1 MRVASVL
8 KWTGIALATVLAA
21 AFVILHSIDVDSYRG
36 KLSTEFRKATGR
48 DLAIGRIDLSMS
60 LNPAIV
66 VEKLAIA
73 NAAWG
78 SRPVMATIERAEA
91 RIDLIPLL
99 WGETRFGKLVL
110 IEPDILLETGT
121 DGVSNWRFGPPS
133 DGGSPA
139 ADSAGRAGPQPEAA
153 RIPLFD
159 DLEVLR
165 GRLAYQDG
173 RTGEELRL
181 HLTEVSAKARS
192 FAAPLMIA
200 ARGSWNDAPFSVSG
214 SIESLAGLASGEPVE
229 LALEAE
235 AFGFDARLTG
245 SIARPDELGGVDLRV
260 AIHGDDLSS
269 LAPAAGPALPKLG
282 PVDLTADLQG
292 NGERIEVR
300 NFRLVIASSDL
311 SGHVVLFRGGSR
323 PRVTGTV
330 TSAKLDLNEW
340 LSSLE
345 TRGAP
350 DAARNGAGAVRS
362 GRVFPDEPLPLEV
375 LEAADVDLKLSVGR
389 VIAPSVQ
396 LSDVKAHARLH
407 DGALAVAP
415 FSGSVAGSRVNGTA
429 RLDTD
434 PEPPTLG
441 LALNASNLDLGGL
454 LKEAG
459 VTDLFEGRAKLS
471 AELNGTGRSVASL
484 MAGLNGEVRLV
495 SGAGRL
501 RTETLDAVV
510 GGAGAVFEMLFSGK
524 SGWTVV
530 NCAAASIL
538 IVEGRATS
546 RATLVDTEYS
556 TVIAR
561 GNVDLAREALNLTVE
576 PRAKSVTLNVAVPVH
591 IQGTLAEPSFRPD
604 TGATLRKLGG
614 LVGIAVFPPA
624 AVIGLLELGGGDTEC
639 LQIATANA
647 GPGAKAAPSS
657 GSVVPVSPEET
668 LERLREGAEGVV
680 KGLEHGLKGLLHRS
694 KD

>member
-8 KWTGIALATVLAA
+8 KWTGIALAAVLAA
-21 AFVILHSIDVDSYRG
+21 AFAILHSIDVDSYRG

-48 DLAIGRIDLSMS
+48 DLAIGGIDLSMS

-66 VEKLAIA
+66 VERLAIA

-99 WGETRFGKLVL
+99 WGETRFGRLILV
-110 IEPDILLETGT
+110 EPDILLEFDA

-139 ADSAGRAGPQPEAA
+139 AYSAGGAGPQPEAA
-153 RIPLFD
+153 HIPVFD
-159 DLEVLR
+159 NVEVLR
-165 GRLAYQDG
+165 GRLAYRDG

-181 HLTEVSAKARS
+181 DLTELSAKSRS
-192 FAAPLMIA
+192 FAAPLTIA

-214 SIESLAGLASGEPVE
+214 SIDSLAGLTSGETVE

-245 SIARPDELGGVDLRV
+245 SVARLDELGGVDLRV
-260 AIHGDDLSS
+260 TIHGEDLSS
-269 LAPAAGPALPKLG
+269 LAPAAGPGMPKLG
-282 PVDLTADLQG
+282 PVDLAADLEG
-292 NGERIEVR
+292 DGERIEVH
-300 NFRLVIASSDL
+300 NFRLAIASSDL

-345 TRGAP
+345 TRAP
-350 DAARNGAGAVRS
+350 DAARNGSGSVRP
-362 GRVFPDEPLPLEV
+362 GRVFPDKPLPLEV
-375 LEAADVDLKLSVGR
+375 LKAADVDLELSVGR
-389 VIAPSVQ
+389 VITPLVQ
-396 LSDVKAHARLH
+396 LSDVKARARLH
-407 DGALAVAP
+407 DGALAVEP

-434 PEPPTLG
+434 PETPTLG

-459 VTDLFEGRAKLS
+459 VTDLFDGNAKLS
-471 AELNGTGRSVASL
+471 AELSGAGRSVASL

-510 GGAGAVFEMLFSGK
+510 GGAGAVLDMLLSGRRR
-524 SGWTVV
+524 WTVV

-538 IVEGRATS
+538 VVEGRATS

-561 GNVDLAREALNLTVE
+561 GNLDLARETLNLTVE
-576 PRAKSVTLNVAVPVH
+576 PRAKSATLNVAVPVH

-604 TGATLRKLGG
+604 TSTTLRKLGG

-624 AVIGLLELGGGDTEC
+624 AIIGLLELGVGDNEC
-639 LQIATANA
+639 LRIATANA
-647 GPGAKAAPSS
+647 GAGAKAAPSS

-694 KD
+694 KE